1 MRVVSYSLWGDNPKY
16 NVGAV
21 RNAELVKE
29 LYPGWQARFYVGS
42 NTPAETIKKLRDCDA
57 NVIEMGIPGDWTG
70 MFWRFHA
77 ASDYDVD
84 VMISR
89 DCDSRITHRE
99 VAAVDQWLRSNAMF
113 HIMRDHPHHA
123 IEILGGMWGV
133 RSPLLRNMTDL
144 IDQYVKGD
152 FWQVDQNFLKQ
163 VVYPQVAQFS
173 MVHDE
178 FFQKLPF
185 PMTRVGREFVGQVY
199 DENEIP
205 NFSFAEAIEVVGEK

>member
-1 MRVVSYSLWGDNPKY
+1 MRVVSYSLWGDLPKY
-16 NVGAV
+16 NVGAL
-21 RNAELVKE
+21 RNAELVKTM
-29 LYPGWQARFYVGS
+29 YPGWQARFYVGS
-42 NTPAETIKKLRDCDA
+42 NTPEDTIVQLKDRGA

-70 MFWRFHA
+70 MFWRFYA
-77 ASDYDVD
+77 ASDFDVD

-89 DCDSRITHRE
+89 DCDSRITSRE
-99 VAAVDQWLRSNAMF
+99 VAAVDQWLKSNHMF

-133 RSPLLRNMTDL
+133 RAPLMREMRVL

-163 VVYPQVAQFS
+163 VVYPSVAPFA

-178 FFQKLPF
+178 FFQKIPF
-185 PMTRVGREFVGQVY
+185 PTERNGREFVGLAY
-199 DENEIP
+199 DENEVP
-205 NFSFAEAIEVVGEK
+205 AVEQQAAL